1 MLKNL
6 RSRAAPVLFAAAVA
20 LCAATACST
29 TELAKEEHRIHIE
42 RIDSEGATIN
52 RAYLSRDD
60 AALIL
65 RGEIK
70 RRPTD
75 RGRIPGHL
83 HITLIDLTGTPF
95 KEADIGYMRSNT
107 NSSFASFT
115 AKLPVE
121 LAPGSTIII
130 KHYTSDTHDV
140 YSAEPAWREVE
151 RK

>member
-1 MLKNL
+1 MLNNL
-6 RSRAAPVLFAAAVA
+6 RSRAATVLLATVA

-29 TELAKEEHRIHIE
+29 TELAKEEHGIHIE
-42 RIDSEGATIN
+42 QIDSEGATIH
-52 RAYLSRDD
+52 RAYLSRD
-60 AALIL
+60 AEALFL

-83 HITLIDLTGTPF
+83 HITLIDPAGKPF
-95 KEADIGYMRSNT
+95 KEADIGYMRRST

-121 LAPGSTIII
+121 PAPGSTIII
-130 KHYTSDTHDV
+130 KHFTSDTHDV
-140 YSAEPAWREVE
+140 YSAEPAWRDVE
-151 RK
+151 PK